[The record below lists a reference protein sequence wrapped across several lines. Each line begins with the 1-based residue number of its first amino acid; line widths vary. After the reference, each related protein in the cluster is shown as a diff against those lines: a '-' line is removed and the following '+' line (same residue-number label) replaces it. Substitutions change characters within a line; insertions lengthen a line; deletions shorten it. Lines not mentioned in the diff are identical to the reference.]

1 MKLYRRDQ
9 RQYPERLRIL
19 EHMPDKLYV
28 DGELPQDAGPSIAI
42 VGARN
47 CSYYGKNMAYEYGR
61 ILARAGVQVVSGLAR
76 GVDAAAHAGALAGGG
91 KSYGVLGCGVDVCY
105 PASSRKLYETMKK
118 QGGILS
124 ELEPGTPPMA
134 YHFPRRN
141 RIISGLADAVLVVEA
156 KEKSGSLITADFAL
170 EQGKTVFALP
180 GRVGDLL
187 SEGCNRLI
195 YQGAVPAWRPEIILE
210 EMNWGGENRAEGA
223 QEKENQKEKRG
234 LGLARE
240 DNLVYSCLD
249 LNPKSVSQIQDETGL
264 SPALLMGGLMHLAQ
278 AGLAQE
284 VWKNH
289 YIRGENRDNPGADI
303 R

>member
-1 MKLYRRDQ
+1 MKLYRKEQ
-9 RQYPERLRIL
+9 REYPERLRIL
-19 EHMPDKLYV
+19 EDMPDKIYV
-28 DGELPQDAGPSIAI
+28 AGELPEDETPSIAI

-47 CSYYGKNMAYEYGR
+47 CSSYGQNMAYEYGR
-61 ILARAGVQVVSGLAR
+61 ILAGAGVQVVSGLAR

-91 KSYGVLGCGVDVCY
+91 KSYGVLGCGADVCY
-105 PASSRKLYETMKK
+105 PASSRKLYETMKNR
-118 QGGILS
+118 GGILS

-141 RIISGLADAVLVVEA
+141 RIISGLADGVLVVEA

-170 EQGKTVFALP
+170 EQGKTVFAVP

-195 YQGAVPAWRPEIILE
+195 YQGAVPAWKPEIILE
-210 EMNWGGENRAEGA
+210 DMNWGRKNDKKRPS
-223 QEKENQKEKRG
+223 EKENQKEKQG

-264 SPALLMGGLMHLAQ
+264 APADLMSGLMHLAL
-278 AGLAQE
+278 AGLARE

-289 YIRGENRDNPGADI
+289 YIRVKNQDVPGTDI